1 MGDQGSIKFLVILIM
16 IGILLPFF
24 SAFALIG
31 DIADIGSCALRNR
44 LKQFLKDVLSP
55 IVNAIKSA
63 IKAAICAGL
72 GLFGIPCPKSDIQKV
87 AESGLIGAKETIEDT
102 ISRCI
107 ARQALTRMT
116 RGMLQ
121 IVREGGRD
129 GGPTY
134 IQNWRDFTLQSQYRG
149 ENIWRGLLYVAANG
163 EGSIPPLLCKH
174 IRQSQAFNSLQPTPV
189 PGLLQ
194 SLGPNRRINS
204 LEEYLVATKCDPVVD
219 ANFDTFMKDFSAGG
233 GWDTFERMLQPQN
246 NIFGATGLALA
257 ELEKQRS
264 LEEKIAANEAVAG
277 RGFLGIRGD
286 GASDSCLVTDRIGR
300 CVVYKNVKTPGY
312 VISEAAVEN
321 AFRSELNWVVSVDEI
336 NELLTDM
343 FDVVVARLKN
353 LGANDTATPPI
364 ELPDVGGS
372 INFVPDPAD
381 VCVESCISAYCTL
394 TQGGYDCSLTG
405 SELNACTAVCYEP
418 PPPPGGGGG
427 GGGGNPPPPPLPP
440 LPGSGAGSGNDPG
453 APSSVNLSNV
463 TWLDS
468 DVSGWAQTANLSV
481 RVTGGGSGIDL
492 NYDKTSVW
500 PAGFP
505 LDSVTALNANAWI
518 FVYRNGNW
526 VASTWEWMKP
536 GQTSKGTSNLYA
548 PGNALRGELSNS
560 AARPFAPRSGDTY
573 GFMVS
578 CLARSSTRNCTER
591 SNVVMVTWP
600 GGSSGNNSSQPTSL
614 LSNLQTERA
623 KYGTPPNPSEVGAI
637 LNTVAWNNRGAGWG
651 LNRKTGGHR
660 CPSPAGEIAC
670 DILHHQPTNIIVDVF
685 IASETTANPT
695 WNAQTPM
702 LAGRG

>member
-1 MGDQGSIKFLVILIM
+1 MNNQGSVKFLVILIL
-16 IGILLPFF
+16 IGALLPSF
-24 SAFALIG
+24 SAFALVG
-31 DIADIGSCALRNR
+31 DITDIGSCTLRNR

-63 IKAAICAGL
+63 IKAAVCTGL

-87 AESGLIGAKETIEDT
+87 AESGPIGAKETIEDT

-116 RGMLQ
+116 RGMLK

-134 IQNWRDFTLQSQYRG
+134 VQNWRDFTLQSQYRG

-163 EGSIPPLLCKH
+163 DPVFGGSPLLCKH
-174 IRQSQAFNSLQPTPV
+174 IRESQAFKSLKPTKVDNLIQNLPASSRRVDSLQ
-189 PGLLQ
+189 
-194 SLGPNRRINS
+194 
-204 LEEYLVATKCDPVVD
+204 EYLVATQCDPIVE
-219 ANFDTFMKDFSAGG
+219 NNYTTFTQDFSQGG
-233 GWDTFERMLQPQN
+233 GWDMWERMLQPQN
-246 NIFGATGLALA
+246 NIFGAIGLALE

-264 LEEKIAANEAVAG
+264 LEEKIAANEAAAG
-277 RGFLGIRGD
+277 RGFLGVRGD
-286 GASDSCLVTDRIGR
+286 GASDSCLVIDRVGR

-372 INFVPDPAD
+372 IDFVPDPAD
-381 VCVESCISAYCTL
+381 VCVESCISIYCTL
-394 TQGGYDCSLTG
+394 TDNGYDCSLVG
-405 SELNACTAVCYEP
+405 PQLNACTAVCYEP
-418 PPPPGGGGG
+418 TTPPGGGGG
-427 GGGGNPPPPPLPP
+427 NPIPPPPQPPGGGG
-440 LPGSGAGSGNDPG
+440 SGSGNDPG

-463 TWLDS
+463 AWLDQ

-481 RVTGGGSGIDL
+481 GVTGGGSGIDL

-500 PAGFP
+500 PSGFP

-560 AARPFAPRSGDTY
+560 AARPFTPRSGDTY

-578 CLARSSTRNCTER
+578 CLARLSTRNCTER

-600 GGSSGNNSSQPTSL
+600 
-614 LSNLQTERA
+614 
-623 KYGTPPNPSEVGAI
+623 
-637 LNTVAWNNRGAGWG
+637 
-651 LNRKTGGHR
+651 
-660 CPSPAGEIAC
+660 
-670 DILHHQPTNIIVDVF
+670 
-685 IASETTANPT
+685 
-695 WNAQTPM
+695 
-702 LAGRG
+702 